1 VWRCWTDSDYAELGP
16 TFIAEYCERYAK
28 LEDIGRRAE
37 EDTSDGEV
45 SEDEEYM
52 SSDEEMAGHADP
64 WGSCFCGSSFSIS
77 SLLVLSTP
85 DSVNPGEGNAALLLV
100 WHPFGWLES
109 WAERSWG

>member
-1 VWRCWTDSDYAELGP
+1 LDVINQTWSPMFDLINVFEVFLPQLLLYPNPTDPLNGEAAALMMRDREHYEQKVK
-16 TFIAEYCERYAK
+16 EYCERYAK

-64 WGSCFCGSSFSIS
+64 
-77 SLLVLSTP
+77 
-85 DSVNPGEGNAALLLV
+85 
-100 WHPFGWLES
+100 
-109 WAERSWG
+109 